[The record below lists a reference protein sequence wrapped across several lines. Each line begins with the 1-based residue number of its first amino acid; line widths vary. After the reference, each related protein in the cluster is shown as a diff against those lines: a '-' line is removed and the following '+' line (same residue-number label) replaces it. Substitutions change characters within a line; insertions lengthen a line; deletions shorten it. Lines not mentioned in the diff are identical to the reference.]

1 MTRQL
6 PTARVV
12 CGEFQKLFQ
21 ESTVAKEA
29 LRKLRAEICWAQLV
43 SKETVDELLRLQAKY
58 ARAHAVLQ
66 AQVYLFPV
74 PAAGFKNR
82 VVQTDRRQIFCR
94 WFCNF
99 PAETVSHHLA
109 KGGANVNF

>member
-1 MTRQL
+1 MTRRL

-58 ARAHAVLQ
+58 ACVWRIIDSGRFQAFCNSWQSFGSPVLQ
-66 AQVYLFPV
+66 RSF
-74 PAAGFKNR
+74 
-82 VVQTDRRQIFCR
+82 RR
-94 WFCNF
+94 
-99 PAETVSHHLA
+99 
-109 KGGANVNF
+109 G